1 MPDVPDA
8 AAVRDELRAELDA
21 RERRDR
27 EGAERER
34 RGRSEARAT
43 VFCACL
49 GHLVAIAADRAIWGA
64 SFLSAPSF
72 PWGRLLVIAAM
83 ALPAALLCGRLCG
96 LIGPGAGPDPGPRE
110 GGEGRDG

>member
-1 MPDVPDA
+1 MTARIPDA
-8 AAVRDELRAELDA
+8 AAIRAAVRDELRAELDA

-64 SFLSAPSF
+64 SFLF
-72 PWGRLLVIAAM
+72 VVDVV
-83 ALPAALLCGRLCG
+83 LP
-96 LIGPGAGPDPGPRE
+96 
-110 GGEGRDG
+110 

>member
-8 AAVRDELRAELDA
+8 AAIRAAVRDELRAELDA

-64 SFLSAPSF
+64 SFLFPSF
-72 PWGRLLVIAAM
+72 LFVVDVV
-83 ALPAALLCGRLCG
+83 LP
-96 LIGPGAGPDPGPRE
+96 
-110 GGEGRDG
+110 